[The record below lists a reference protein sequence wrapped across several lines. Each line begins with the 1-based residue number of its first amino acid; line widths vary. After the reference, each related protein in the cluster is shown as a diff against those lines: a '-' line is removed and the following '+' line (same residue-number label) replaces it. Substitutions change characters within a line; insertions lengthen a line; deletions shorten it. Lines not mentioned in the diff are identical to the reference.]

1 MATLFVLAANL
12 LPLAGVWF
20 WAWDAF
26 LVLMIY
32 WAETVIVAGWTLARI
47 ATMPGPPGERGPGR
61 LIINAGKTAF
71 FALHAGIFIAVH
83 LFFLLV
89 LFSGEWTGRTRGP
102 IAFLNALFIESGAWV
117 ALLFAFI
124 AGLIGFVTA
133 TPPPTVVTALLRR
146 ADLAPTPPAPAA
158 DTTDHLTP
166 VITALY
172 TRIIVMQV
180 GIIFGAWISEQFGS
194 RGPLAIVVVLKTV
207 IELGIWRP
215 WTDKSGGP
223 KATAS
228 ANPDT

>member
-20 WAWDAF
+20 WGWDAF

-47 ATMPGPPGERGPGR
+47 ATLPGPPGEHGPGR
-61 LIINAGKTAF
+61 FFINAGKTAF

-89 LFSGEWTGRTRGP
+89 LFSGEWSGRARGP
-102 IAFLNALFIESGAWV
+102 LGFFNALFIETGAWV
-117 ALLFAFI
+117 ALLFAFV

-133 TPPPTVVTALLRR
+133 TPRPTVVSAVLRR
-146 ADLAPTPPAPAA
+146 FDIAPPPQTTAPE
-158 DTTDHLTP
+158 TTDQLTP
-166 VITALY
+166 IITALY
-172 TRIIVMQV
+172 TRIVVMQV
-180 GIIFGAWISEQFGS
+180 GIIFGAWVSEQFGN
-194 RGPLAIVVVLKTV
+194 RGPLAIVVALKTV

-215 WTDKSGGP
+215 WAEKSVGSKTTAPAAPDK
-223 KATAS
+223 
-228 ANPDT
+228 